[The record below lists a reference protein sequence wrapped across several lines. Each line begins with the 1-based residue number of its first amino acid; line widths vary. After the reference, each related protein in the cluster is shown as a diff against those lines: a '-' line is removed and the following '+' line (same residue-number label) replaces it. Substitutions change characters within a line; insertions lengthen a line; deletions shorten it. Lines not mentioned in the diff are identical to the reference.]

1 MVSTNMSNSNLAP
14 LQALSEETSVQ
25 RVGRVLRKRVFA
37 TPDMAGINI
46 ALLALL
52 AWILWKAVEWAFIG
66 AVWQADQVEAC
77 QTAKGAC
84 WSVIA
89 ARHRLILFG
98 LYPYEEHWRSTL
110 ACIAIIATVILSCL
124 PAMWWARRLVILWIA
139 GFTSYFLLM
148 EGSLLGLPQV
158 TTDQWGG
165 LSLTLFLFASVVLL
179 GMPMGLGLALARR
192 SDLPVVRGAASLLV
206 DFIRSLPLLTTL
218 FTAAVV
224 VPIMLPD
231 WLQGDKIW
239 RVIIAFAL
247 FFACYQAEVFR
258 GGFQAIPSGQFE
270 AGKAL
275 GLSRIQVLSRIVLPQ
290 VFRHALPGTINMV
303 VVTFKETAIVI
314 IIGFFDILAS
324 ANAAF
329 GTGEWAPYYMEVYA
343 FVGLI
348 YWTFIFS
355 LGQYGEYLK
364 RRMTVAKH

>member
-1 MVSTNMSNSNLAP
+1 MAVTTVNLP
-14 LQALSEETSVQ
+14 QKSRSKT
-25 RVGRVLRKRVFA
+25 RDFLRKRVFA
-37 TPDMAGINI
+37 SPDMAGINI
-46 ALLALL
+46 ALLLGL
-52 AWILWKAVEWAFIG
+52 AWIAWKLIDWAFIG
-66 AVWQADQVEAC
+66 AVWSTDQAEQC
-77 QTAKGAC
+77 PTADGAC
-84 WSVIA
+84 WSVVA

-110 ACIAIIATVILSCL
+110 ACAAIILTVILSCL
-124 PAMWWARRLVILWIA
+124 PAMWNGKRLASLWIA
-139 GFTSYFLLM
+139 GFAAYYLLM
-148 EGSLLGLPQV
+148 EGSLLGLEQV

-192 SDLPVVRGAASLLV
+192 SNLPVVRASASLV
-206 DFIRSLPLLTTL
+206 IDFVRSLPLLTTL

-224 VPIMLPD
+224 VPILLPD

-258 GGFQAIPSGQFE
+258 GGFQAIPKGQFE

-275 GLSRIQVLSRIVLPQ
+275 GITPLRVMTTIILPQ

-329 GTGEWAPYYMEVYA
+329 GTGQWAPYYMEVYA

-348 YWTFIFS
+348 YWSFIFS

-364 RRMTVAKH
+364 RRMAVAKH

>member
-1 MVSTNMSNSNLAP
+1 MTDLAATRPPLSGAASHWLMKRAFGSLTDSVMS
-14 LQALSEETSVQ
+14 
-25 RVGRVLRKRVFA
+25 VLFF
-37 TPDMAGINI
+37 
-46 ALLALL
+46 ALLLYAAYVVLD
-52 AWILWKAVEWAFIG
+52 WAIFG
-66 AVWQADQVEAC
+66 AVWSAEAADQCREAR
-77 QTAKGAC
+77 GAC

-98 LYPYEEHWRSTL
+98 LYPFELHWRSTL
-110 ACIAIIATVILSCL
+110 ACVSIIATVILSCL
-124 PAMWWARRLVILWIA
+124 PYFWTARRLIALWVI
-139 GFTSYFLLM
+139 GFAVYYLLM
-148 EGSLLGLPQV
+148 EGSPLGLQQV

-192 SDLPVVRGAASLLV
+192 SKLPVIAYGVSVLI

-224 VPIMLPD
+224 VPILLPD
-231 WLQGDKIW
+231 WLHGDKIW

-258 GGFQAIPSGQFE
+258 GGFQAIPKGQFE
-270 AGKAL
+270 AGQAL
-275 GLSRIQVLSRIVLPQ
+275 GLHYWRILERIVLPQ

-314 IIGFFDILAS
+314 IIGFFEILAS

-329 GTGEWAPYYMEVYA
+329 GTGEWSPYYIEVYV

-348 YWTFIFS
+348 YWVFIFS
-355 LGQYGEYLK
+355 LSQYGEYLK
-364 RRMTVAKH
+364 RRMTVAKR

>member
-1 MVSTNMSNSNLAP
+1 MTQLTAAPVGFLGTRLQWFRQRAFGSTLDSV
-14 LQALSEETSVQ
+14 TSV
-25 RVGRVLRKRVFA
+25 LFF
-37 TPDMAGINI
+37 
-46 ALLALL
+46 ALLLYIAYLALD
-52 AWILWKAVEWAFIG
+52 WAVIG
-66 AVWQADQVEAC
+66 AVWNAEAVDQCPEAR
-77 QTAKGAC
+77 GAC

-98 LYPYEEHWRSTL
+98 LYPFDLHWRSTL
-110 ACIAIIATVILSCL
+110 ACGAIVLTVILSCL
-124 PAMWWARRLVILWIA
+124 PFLWSAQRLSLLWVA
-139 GFTSYFLLM
+139 GFGTYYLLM
-148 EGSLLGLPQV
+148 EGSPIGLQQV

-165 LSLTLFLFASVVLL
+165 LSLTLFLFSSVVLI
-179 GMPMGLGLALARR
+179 GMPMGLAMALARR
-192 SDLPVVRGAASLLV
+192 SKLPVIAYGVSILI

-224 VPIMLPD
+224 IPILLPE
-231 WLQGDKIW
+231 WLHGDKIW

-258 GGFQAIPSGQFE
+258 GGFQAIHKGQYE
-270 AGKAL
+270 AGQAL
-275 GLSRIQVLSRIVLPQ
+275 GLSYWRILSLIVLPQ

-329 GTGEWAPYYMEVYA
+329 GTGEWAPYYVEVYA

-348 YWTFIFS
+348 YWVFIFS
-355 LGQYGEYLK
+355 LSQYGGYLK
-364 RRMTVAKH
+364 RRMAVAAR

>member
-1 MVSTNMSNSNLAP
+1 MTSIVADTQPSAASLVSQWLRRRAFGSPSETVMS
-14 LQALSEETSVQ
+14 ALFFALIVY
-25 RVGRVLRKRVFA
+25 VAYLVL
-37 TPDMAGINI
+37 D
-46 ALLALL
+46 
-52 AWILWKAVEWAFIG
+52 WAIFG
-66 AVWQADQVEAC
+66 AVWSAEAVEQCPEA
-77 QTAKGAC
+77 TGAC
-84 WSVIA
+84 WSVVA

-98 LYPYEEHWRSTL
+98 LYPFDLHWRSTL
-110 ACIAIIATVILSCL
+110 ACGAIVATVILSCL
-124 PAMWWARRLVILWIA
+124 PMLWSAMRLTILWIA
-139 GFTSYFLLM
+139 GFGAYFLLM
-148 EGSLLGLPQV
+148 EGSPLGLQQV

-192 SDLPVVRGAASLLV
+192 SKLPVISYGVSVLI

-224 VPIMLPD
+224 VPILLPE
-231 WLQGDKIW
+231 WLHGDKIW
-239 RVIIAFAL
+239 RVIVAFAL

-258 GGFQAIPSGQFE
+258 GGFQAIHKGQYE
-270 AGKAL
+270 AGHAL
-275 GLSRIQVLSRIVLPQ
+275 GMSNWRILEKIVLPQ

-329 GTGEWAPYYMEVYA
+329 GTGQWAPYYMEVYV

-348 YWTFIFS
+348 YWIFLFS
-355 LGQYGEYLK
+355 LSQYGAYLK
-364 RRMTVAKH
+364 RRMTVVAR